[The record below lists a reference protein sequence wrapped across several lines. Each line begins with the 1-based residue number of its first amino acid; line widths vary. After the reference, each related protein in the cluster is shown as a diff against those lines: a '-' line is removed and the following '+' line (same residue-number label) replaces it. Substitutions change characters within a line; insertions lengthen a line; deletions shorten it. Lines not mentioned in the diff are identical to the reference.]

1 MKKEPLIS
9 IITVV
14 YNGEKH
20 LQQTINS
27 VYKQTY
33 KNIEYIIVDGN
44 SSDGTLDIIK
54 QNESKITK
62 WISEPDKG
70 LYDAMNKGIKM
81 ASGELIGMINSDDW
95 YEINA
100 VEMTVNH
107 YHKNP
112 DKRIFHG
119 NIKCIDERNHT
130 FYVKKPKNSSFLL
143 KYHAMTLNHPSMFV
157 HQEIYSL
164 WTYNTSLKSLSDY
177 QFTLEVFLNNQ
188 RWFHYIPKLMSNFR
202 LGGVSGKISNT
213 TSIIEN
219 FKARRNA
226 GMSLGK
232 SLFAL
237 MFRIGFILFKYV
249 RK

>member
-1 MKKEPLIS
+1 
-9 IITVV
+9 
-14 YNGEKH
+14 
-20 LQQTINS
+20 
-27 VYKQTY
+27 
-33 KNIEYIIVDGN
+33 
-44 SSDGTLDIIK
+44 
-54 QNESKITK
+54 
-62 WISEPDKG
+62 
-70 LYDAMNKGIKM
+70 
-81 ASGELIGMINSDDW
+81 
-95 YEINA
+95 
-100 VEMTVNH
+100 
-107 YHKNP
+107 
-112 DKRIFHG
+112 
-119 NIKCIDERNHT
+119 
-130 FYVKKPKNSSFLL
+130 
-143 KYHAMTLNHPSMFV
+143 MTLNHPSMFV